1 MICVWYMCIISN
13 HITCT
18 YSVLTYYVI
27 FIIKGVNSDFCSPSL
42 PCLRQWGSRGE
53 PSLPLWLPRC
63 NRIRRPSQ
71 DPLLETSEPKNSGAI
86 SKRAGV
92 CWGHLSRSSFI
103 ICGPMSPK
111 NKRAVKQSP
120 WNSRPQQIQYCKRFN
135 PQISWMKEPFFSER
149 TFFEE
154 NIGLLG
160 KHCKEHLT
168 RQICIYPSFLLP
180 IHPKPLSNSSNKNPL
195 TFPSSSSNEAP
206 PPVLQWVT
214 WHRNISWRVKGV
226 SGWWCQNIRVCNKR
240 HSYLTWRELQVYPF
254 QLTW

>member
-92 CWGHLSRSSFI
+92 CWGNLSRSSFI

-135 PQISWMKEPFFSER
+135 PQISWMKEPIFSER
-149 TFFEE
+149 TF
-154 NIGLLG
+154 LKKTLG
-160 KHCKEHLT
+160 FWESTAKSTSHVKFVSIPPFYFQYTQNLSQTHLT
-168 RQICIYPSFLLP
+168 
-180 IHPKPLSNSSNKNPL
+180 KTLSPFPQAVPMKLHHQCCSEWPDTE
-195 TFPSSSSNEAP
+195 TFHDE
-206 PPVLQWVT
+206 
-214 WHRNISWRVKGV
+214 
-226 SGWWCQNIRVCNKR
+226 
-240 HSYLTWRELQVYPF
+240 
-254 QLTW
+254 